1 MEKYLT
7 TSVPSLAAA
16 AVTRPGVNGAQQGI
30 GMGHGSFGFAVVAAR
45 TTDDVVPGLPVWSPP
60 A

>member
-7 TSVPSLAAA
+7 TSSPSLAASV
-16 AVTRPGVNGAQQGI
+16 VTRPGGNAPQQGI
-30 GMGHGSFGFAVVAAR
+30 GMGHGAFGFAMVAAR